1 LAAPPELDQCE
12 VTEISSMNYAPRS
25 FAPLDWQLASSQKV
39 AEGRLLGIATRPAPK
54 APMSEVLNARITTE
68 RGVNN
73 DKRGKPGT
81 RQVTVLTRKSWEAA
95 CAELGADGLWWTTRR
110 ANLLIDG
117 IELKNKVG
125 WDLQIGDAILTIT
138 GETRPCKR
146 MDEAHPGLMKALQA
160 DWRAGVT
167 CRVIRTGDVMVGCE
181 VVLSRNIARQLAR
194 IVYLRSRK
202 LLKAGRSSAAGVA
215 RRLGLKR

>member
-1 LAAPPELDQCE
+1 
-12 VTEISSMNYAPRS
+12 MNYAPRS
-25 FAPLDWQLASSQKV
+25 FATLDWQLTSSQKV
-39 AEGRLLGIATRPAPK
+39 SEGRLLGIATRPAPK
-54 APMSEVLNARITTE
+54 APMGELLNARITTE

-73 DKRGKPGT
+73 DTRGKPGP

-95 CAELGADGLWWTTRR
+95 CAELGANGLSWTMRR

-125 WDLQIGDAILTIT
+125 CDLRIGGAILTIT

-146 MDEAHPGLMKALQA
+146 MNEAHPGLKKALQA

-181 VVLSRNIARQLAR
+181 VVLSRNIARQLVW
-194 IVYLRSRK
+194 ITYLRSRR
-202 LLKAGRSSAAGVA
+202 LLKAGRQSAAGVA